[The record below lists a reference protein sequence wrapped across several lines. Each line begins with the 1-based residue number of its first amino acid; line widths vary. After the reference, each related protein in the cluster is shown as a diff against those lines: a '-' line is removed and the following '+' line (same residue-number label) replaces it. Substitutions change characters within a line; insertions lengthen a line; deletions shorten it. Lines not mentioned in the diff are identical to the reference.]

1 MELLGA
7 KLDGGR
13 YEVMQRIATGAMG
26 VVYRGRQAPL
36 GREVAIKLL
45 RESRMRCQ
53 HSISAFWREA
63 RAASMIDHP
72 NVVRV
77 IDFGLDRDLQYFI
90 VMELLEGHS
99 LEDVLGHDPLPPVRW
114 SCEVVAQLLS
124 ALAAAHDAGVV
135 HQDVKPGNVKLHR
148 AYDSNGLEVE
158 VAKLCD
164 FGLAA
169 LLRATVV
176 EDDDDAAVTSD
187 ELWGTPEYMSPEQA
201 RGERPTP
208 STDVYACGVILYQMT
223 TGRLPFEH
231 GTPAAIAQQHIECE
245 PTPPSR
251 IRPDLAPALEA
262 VIMRALQKRAA
273 DRFPDARAMR
283 AALLAAISPARRAG
297 DRERVASERGDEA
310 TAPYP
315 MQPEPLLPF
324 DESSSVRRVTPIAQ
338 AAVVL
343 ARAQSQEAL
352 PELDALRRPLLPL
365 WALGTAAASAGLAL
379 FWLLHHL
386 H

>member
-53 HSISAFWREA
+53 QSISAFWREA
-63 RAASMIDHP
+63 RATSMIDHP

-77 IDFGLDRDLQYFI
+77 IDFGLDPDLQYFI
-90 VMELLEGHS
+90 VMELLEGCS
-99 LEDVLGHDPLPPVRW
+99 LEDVLGREPLPPLRW
-114 SCEVVAQLLS
+114 ACEIVAQLLS

-148 AYDSNGLEVE
+148 TYDSNGSEVE
-158 VAKLCD
+158 IPKLCD

-169 LLRATVV
+169 HLRATV
-176 EDDDDAAVTSD
+176 DDGTTRD

-231 GTPAAIAQQHIECE
+231 GSPAEIAKQHIECA
-245 PTPPSR
+245 PTPPSE
-251 IRPDLAPALEA
+251 IRPDLDPALEV
-262 VIMRALQKRAA
+262 VILRALSKRS
-273 DRFPDARAMR
+273 DERFAGARAMR
-283 AALLAAISPARRAG
+283 AALLAAMSPARRAG
-297 DRERVASERGDEA
+297 DRESGESLRARQDEP
-310 TAPYP
+310 TVPYRADSGAVP
-315 MQPEPLLPF
+315 PF
-324 DESSSVRRVTPIAQ
+324 DESSSVRRVTPFAQ
-338 AAVVL
+338 AAVVVSRS
-343 ARAQSQEAL
+343 ADAMAEAAAFRKS
-352 PELDALRRPLLPL
+352 PFPL
-365 WALGTAAASAGLAL
+365 WALGAAAVSASLGLI
-379 FWLLHHL
+379 WLLVSL
-386 H
+386 R